1 MAKHMVKC
9 AICNIIFD
17 TNKEDS
23 IKINTR
29 RYAHKKCFE
38 QNFTQQQKDELDY
51 QALENY
57 ITKRLGFATTAKV
70 AKQIKEYHQEYGL
83 TYSGMLKTLEW
94 FYDIKGGDA
103 EMANYGVGIIP
114 YVYEEARDYYL
125 KTYTA
130 QQLNFG
136 KNFNDYKPKEIVI
149 ETTIPER
156 KKEIKLLDF

>member
-1 MAKHMVKC
+1 MAHPVKC
-9 AICNIIFD
+9 IYCGVKFD
-17 TNKEDS
+17 RDKLPYQQVSER
-23 IKINTR
+23 K
-29 RYAHKKCFE
+29 YAHVECA
-38 QNFTQQQKDELDY
+38 QANFTQQQKDELDY
-51 QALENY
+51 KALENY
-57 ITKRLGFATTAKV
+57 IIKRLGFATTAKV

-94 FYDIKGGDA
+94 FYDIQGGDA

-125 KTYTA
+125 KTYAA

>member
-1 MAKHMVKC
+1 
-9 AICNIIFD
+9 
-17 TNKEDS
+17 
-23 IKINTR
+23 
-29 RYAHKKCFE
+29 
-38 QNFTQQQKDELDY
+38 
-51 QALENY
+51 
-57 ITKRLGFATTAKV
+57 
-70 AKQIKEYHQEYGL
+70 
-83 TYSGMLKTLEW
+83 
-94 FYDIKGGDA
+94 
-103 EMANYGVGIIP
+103 MANYGVGIIP

>member
-1 MAKHMVKC
+1 
-9 AICNIIFD
+9 
-17 TNKEDS
+17 
-23 IKINTR
+23 
-29 RYAHKKCFE
+29 
-38 QNFTQQQKDELDY
+38 
-51 QALENY
+51 
-57 ITKRLGFATTAKV
+57 
-70 AKQIKEYHQEYGL
+70 
-83 TYSGMLKTLEW
+83 MLKTLEW
-94 FYDIKGGDA
+94 FYDIQGGDA

-156 KKEIKLLDF
+156 KKEIGERWKEYLAEAQYEIDELQKVYDLAKR